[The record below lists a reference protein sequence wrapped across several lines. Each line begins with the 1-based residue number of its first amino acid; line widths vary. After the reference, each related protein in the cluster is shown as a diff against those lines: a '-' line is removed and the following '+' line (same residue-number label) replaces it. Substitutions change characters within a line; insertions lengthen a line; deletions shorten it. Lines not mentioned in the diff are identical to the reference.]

1 VVSVRFET
9 VLQRPEGEPTATFIE
24 IPLDVRAIFGRARPP
39 VTVTI
44 NGYTYRSTVAVY
56 GEGYFLPVNK
66 ANRAGAAVDAGDR
79 VTVELAEDQAARTVA
94 VPDDLGAALLAD
106 PEVNERFEGLAY
118 THRLE
123 YVRWVTEAKKAE
135 TRARRITETVRRLRE
150 GLPPGR

>member
-1 VVSVRFET
+1 MVSVRFET
-9 VLQRPEGEPTATFIE
+9 VLQRPEGEATATFIE
-24 IPLDVRAIFGRARPP
+24 IPLDVRAVFGRARPP

-66 ANRAGAAVDAGDR
+66 ANRAGAGVDAGDR
-79 VTVELAEDQAARTVA
+79 VTVELAADQAARTVD
-94 VPDDLGAALLAD
+94 VPDDLAAALLAE

-135 TRARRITETVRRLRE
+135 TRERRIAETISRLRE